1 MVALLGRGKDV
12 RVSLALA
19 AALSLGAVAHADPQQ
34 VRRGPPAAWVVPST
48 MLPVP
53 ANVSGP
59 IFVRRQDLLVHV
71 DGAGQAQYTGS
82 RFKILQSNA
91 LELGNISIAWNP
103 TAGAPIVHEIKVY
116 RDGQAID
123 VLQNA
128 SFEILRRED
137 RLEAAT
143 LDGILTA
150 VLHVSDLRVGDE
162 LEIDLTTFGSDPT
175 LLHHESGIL
184 LLAPNPAPGR
194 YRLGLS
200 WDQEYRPN
208 IKLTQDMEPMAQRSD
223 RAIDFRFDNPPLL
236 APPNDAPARYQWQ
249 RIVQYSAFSDWAS
262 VSRHFAPLYAQ
273 AATLAP
279 GSPLMAEAQRI
290 ATAYH
295 TPMDRAAAA
304 LKLVQQ
310 DVRYVYVGLNGGNL
324 QPATADVT
332 WKRRYGDC
340 KAKTVLLLA
349 LLKQLGV
356 DAEAVLVNSAGND
369 DGLDQRLPI
378 PQLFDHVL
386 VRAHI
391 DGASY
396 WLDGTLPP
404 VARASLHPLFPV
416 SRVLPLSIAGSPLE
430 RLAWQPP
437 AVADEIHMYDADA
450 RAGFDKPAH
459 IVSTTILRGVKG
471 LQQDMQF
478 SALTSAQLLAAF
490 RQNAIGDTFQ
500 AIDDVQWRYDE
511 QAGAS
516 ILKVSGTGTI
526 DWQDDGGGAKSLA
539 LPGGGF
545 NPPDRRVRAAD
556 QNPDVPFYQ
565 KPDFECYVTTIR
577 LPQSTQP
584 RQWTSKPSFV
594 QHLFGRTYYRAW
606 ELRDGSVRMIRTSRV
621 EQPEIDAATARRD
634 NARVPGFDNSMGWIS
649 YDPAERK
656 GSVGNGEHVPTTDE
670 VDWASADAPCLPPA
684 NRQSAKPTAITA
696 VGSGDAKAVAATD
709 LSGGASP
716 TAPSDIATGSPKP
729 DLVRLDQIRFEGG
742 PDMVKKLEILK
753 PDHDMNAV
761 IRHLLGLGIT
771 FERSPVGVDL
781 AKVPPDLAKAIKALP
796 KGEPFV
802 LPEPGKITIN
812 VVIQP

>member
-1 MVALLGRGKDV
+1 LVAAVALAG
-12 RVSLALA
+12 
-19 AALSLGAVAHADPQQ
+19 VAHADPQQ
-34 VRRGPPAAWVVPST
+34 VRRGPAPAWAVPSA

-53 ANVSGP
+53 DNVSGP
-59 IFVRRQDLLVHV
+59 IFARRQDVLVHIG
-71 DGAGQAQYTGS
+71 DSGQAQYSGS
-82 RFKILQSNA
+82 RFKILQSNG
-91 LELGNISIAWNP
+91 LELGNITIAWNP
-103 TAGAPIVHEIKVY
+103 AAGAPIVHEIKVY

-128 SFEILRRED
+128 SFEILRRENQ
-137 RLEAAT
+137 LEAAS
-143 LDGILTA
+143 LDGVLTA
-150 VLHVSDLRVGDE
+150 VLHVPDLRVGDE

-184 LLAPNPAPGR
+184 LLAPSPAPGR

-200 WDQEYRPN
+200 WDQGYQPN
-208 IKLTQDMEPMAQRSD
+208 VRLTQDMEPIAQRSD

-236 APPNDAPARYQWQ
+236 APPNDAPARYRWQ
-249 RIVQYSAFSDWAS
+249 RIVQFSAFPDWAS
-262 VSRHFAPLYAQ
+262 VSRHFAPLYAR
-273 AATLAP
+273 AATLPP
-279 GSPLMAEAQRI
+279 GSPLIAEAQRI
-290 ATAYH
+290 AATYDTPTA
-295 TPMDRAAAA
+295 RAAAA

-324 QPATADVT
+324 QPATADLT

-356 DAEAVLVNSAGND
+356 NAEAVLVNSAGND
-369 DGLDQRLPI
+369 DGIEQRLPI

-391 DGASY
+391 DGSSY

-404 VARASLHPLFPV
+404 VARASLQPLFPV

-459 IVSTTILRGVKG
+459 IVSTTIFRGIEG
-471 LQQDMQF
+471 LQQYMQF
-478 SALTSAQLLAAF
+478 SAVTSAQLLAAF

-500 AIDDVQWRYDE
+500 AIDDVQWHYDE

-649 YDPAERK
+649 YDPAERN
-656 GSVGNGEHVPTTDE
+656 GSVGRGEHVPTTDE
-670 VDWASADAPCLPPA
+670 VNWASADAPCLPPA
-684 NRQSAKPTAITA
+684 SRESVRPVATAA
-696 VGSGDAKAVAATD
+696 VESSGAKAGATPGLSAA
-709 LSGGASP
+709 ASLA
-716 TAPSDIATGSPKP
+716 APSDTAKTSLKP
-729 DLVRLDQIRFEGG
+729 DLVRLDQIRVEGG
-742 PDMVKKLEILK
+742 PEMAKKLEILK

-771 FERSPVGVDL
+771 FERSPVGIDL
-781 AKVPPDLAKAIKALP
+781 AMVPPDLANAIKALP
-796 KGEPFV
+796 KGEPFL
-802 LPEPGKITIN
+802 LPQGGKITIN
-812 VVIQP
+812 VVILP